1 MHGVQRPRDT
11 CSLFSFAGEMG
22 NLTKERMPCLQS
34 GHGIDP
40 GGATILEGMRLVEQ
54 R

>member
-1 MHGVQRPRDT
+1 MHGVQRPSDIG
-11 CSLFSFAGEMG
+11 SLFSFAGEPG
-22 NLTKERMPCLQS
+22 NFTKEIIPFLQK

-40 GGATILEGMRLVEQ
+40 GGPTISEGMLLVEQ